1 MTAIGFCGLG
11 RMGAPMAA
19 RLIEAGHNV
28 TVWNRTPERTGPL
41 ADRGAKVAD
50 SPAEAAAEAE
60 ALITM
65 LTDGAAVEA
74 VVFGRDGAAE
84 ELRSGS
90 TLIEMSTV
98 GPEAVRGV
106 RERLPE
112 GVRMMDAPV
121 LGGVSQ
127 AEAGELNVLVG
138 ANDDDLARH
147 RRALETFGRVTHI
160 GPPGSGA
167 AMKLVANST
176 LGALVATL
184 GEALALGDTFDLDEE
199 VVLDVLMGTPMAI
212 VIERQRA
219 MIESG
224 SYPAAFALS
233 LARKDLHLVTE
244 AAAASGRELR
254 VGPASEAW
262 LSDAERA
269 GLGDLNYSA
278 VVAHIRGRPAKG

>member
-11 RMGAPMAA
+11 RMGAPMAG
-19 RLIEAGHNV
+19 RLIDAGHDV
-28 TVWNRTPERTGPL
+28 TVWNRTRERSEPL
-41 ADRGAKVAD
+41 AARGARVAD
-50 SPAEAAAEAE
+50 TPAEAASGAE

-65 LTDGAAVEA
+65 VTDAPALEAVLFGPDGAVE
-74 VVFGRDGAAE
+74 GLG
-84 ELRSGS
+84 SGS

-98 GPEAVRGV
+98 GPDAVRAI
-106 RERLPE
+106 RDRLPD
-112 GVRMMDAPV
+112 GVAMIDAPV

-127 AEAGELNVLVG
+127 AEAGELNVLAG
-138 ANDDDLARH
+138 AHDGGLSRFEDVLG
-147 RRALETFGRVTHI
+147 TFGPVTHI

-184 GEALALGDTFDLDEE
+184 GEALALGDTLALDEE
-199 VVLDVLMGTPMAI
+199 LVLDVLMATPMAI

-224 SYPAAFALS
+224 SYPRAFALS
-233 LARKDLHLVTE
+233 LARKDLNLVAE
-244 AAAASGRELR
+244 AAAARERQLR
-254 VGPASEAW
+254 VATASEAW
-262 LSDAERA
+262 LEDAERA

-278 VVAHIRGRPAKG
+278 VVAYIRGNPATG

>member
-19 RLIEAGHNV
+19 RLIEAGHDV
-28 TVWNRTPERTGPL
+28 TVWNRTRERAEPL
-41 ADRGAKVAD
+41 AERGAKVAD

-60 ALITM
+60 ALITI
-65 LTDGAAVEA
+65 LTDAAAVEA
-74 VVFGRDGAAE
+74 VAFGPNGAAGAV
-84 ELRSGS
+84 RSDS
-90 TLIEMSTV
+90 TLIEMSTI
-98 GPEAVRGV
+98 GPDAVRAV

-112 GVRMMDAPV
+112 GVRMIDAPV

-138 ANDDDLARH
+138 ADDDDLARH
-147 RRALETFGRVTHI
+147 RGVLETFGRVTHI

-184 GEALALGDTFDLDEE
+184 GEALALGDTLDLDEGM
-199 VVLDVLMGTPMAI
+199 VLDVLMGTPMAI

-219 MIESG
+219 MIESA
-224 SYPAAFALS
+224 SYPPAFALS
-233 LARKDLHLVTE
+233 LARKDLHLVAE
-244 AAAASGRELR
+244 AAASRERELR
-254 VGPASEAW
+254 VAPASEAW
-262 LSDAERA
+262 LADAERA

-278 VVAHIRGRPAKG
+278 VVAHIRGRPANG